1 MQAIFEKRRFSSHDI
16 WLTAIVVAA
25 VNMLW
30 PSQGKTYS
38 VRESYTADFLLS
50 NWLILLSIGCVLYF
64 IHLSSEKQADKHQV
78 GTQANSPYSV
88 ATPQDWALLVSVFLL
103 SAWPIRHTSTLALS
117 VISFYLLY
125 LLFYRDKQ
133 NKTRDY
139 ELLAAASILFAISFS
154 RLWSPVL
161 LKVFAVYFEIF
172 DVFLLGK
179 LLNTPTNGNAIQF
192 VFEPEKRAVVVMG
205 CTSFANLSAVVLLW
219 LVVTRWLRTVPR
231 FQIELKALAYLLLTA
246 IAINTTR
253 IALMVTTKDMYDLWH
268 GPMGSSVTTL
278 LLTMSALLFAMWGA
292 KRAN

>member
-16 WLTAIVVAA
+16 WLAAIVVAA

-64 IHLSSEKQADKHQV
+64 VHLSSNNQV
-78 GTQANSPYSV
+78 DIQTSSRYSV
-88 ATPQDWALLVSVFLL
+88 ATTQDWALLASVLSL

-117 VISFYLLY
+117 VISFYLFY

-133 NKTRDY
+133 NKNRDY
-139 ELLAAASILFAISFS
+139 ELLAAASILFAVSFS

-231 FQIELKALAYLLLTA
+231 LQLELKTVSYLLLTA
-246 IAINTTR
+246 IAINTMR

-278 LLTMSALLFAMWGA
+278 LLTISALFFAIWGA